1 MIVVVVK
8 VGQVGQGGLRE
19 ARHGEVLELGRSGSG
34 ESHTSVGRSH
44 RGRSCP
50 LGRGA
55 PMQVWVVVVVAVVVV
70 VVVVLGCG
78 DVGVAGGLSERVW
91 ETTDMYWIGWRSLLL
106 LLLSFFLL
114 LSSLEPMLSDTMPV
128 FTVLAWSP
136 VGATL
141 KT

>member
-1 MIVVVVK
+1 
-8 VGQVGQGGLRE
+8 
-19 ARHGEVLELGRSGSG
+19 
-34 ESHTSVGRSH
+34 
-44 RGRSCP
+44 
-50 LGRGA
+50 
-55 PMQVWVVVVVAVVVV
+55 MQVWVVVVVAVVVVV

-106 LLLSFFLL
+106 LLLLSLFLL

-141 KT
+141 RT

>member
-1 MIVVVVK
+1 
-8 VGQVGQGGLRE
+8 
-19 ARHGEVLELGRSGSG
+19 
-34 ESHTSVGRSH
+34 
-44 RGRSCP
+44 
-50 LGRGA
+50 
-55 PMQVWVVVVVAVVVV
+55 MQVWVAVVVAVVVVVV

-106 LLLSFFLL
+106 LLLLLLLLSLFLL
-114 LSSLEPMLSDTMPV
+114 LSSLEPMLSDTMAV

-141 KT
+141 RT

>member
-1 MIVVVVK
+1 
-8 VGQVGQGGLRE
+8 
-19 ARHGEVLELGRSGSG
+19 
-34 ESHTSVGRSH
+34 
-44 RGRSCP
+44 
-50 LGRGA
+50 
-55 PMQVWVVVVVAVVVV
+55 MQVWVVVVVVAAVVVVV

-106 LLLSFFLL
+106 LLLLLLSLFLL
-114 LSSLEPMLSDTMPV
+114 LSSLEPMLSDTVTV

-141 KT
+141 RT

>member
-1 MIVVVVK
+1 
-8 VGQVGQGGLRE
+8 
-19 ARHGEVLELGRSGSG
+19 
-34 ESHTSVGRSH
+34 
-44 RGRSCP
+44 
-50 LGRGA
+50 
-55 PMQVWVVVVVAVVVV
+55 MQVWVVVVVAVVVV

-78 DVGVAGGLSERVW
+78 DVGVAGCLSERVW

-106 LLLSFFLL
+106 FLLLLLLLLSLFLL

-141 KT
+141 RT